1 MKINQFGTSGI
12 NPYNRQMNKL
22 EGSARAKNSSAD
34 KIEISTTAKE
44 MQQVSQY
51 AATRQQKVEEL
62 KIQVENGNY
71 KINPKEIAKSIVNFY
86 TQK

>member
-1 MKINQFGTSGI
+1 MKINNFGTSGV
-12 NPYNRQMNKL
+12 NPYKRQMNKL
-22 EGSARAKNSSAD
+22 DNATKTTANATD

-51 AATRQQKVEEL
+51 AVNRQTKVDEL

-71 KINPKEIAKSIVNFY
+71 KVNPTEVAKSILNFY
-86 TQK
+86 KK